1 MILLHLN
8 LERTKSKYDE
18 AFPSQPIS
26 EKEKQSS
33 EIDKRIELS
42 SEIINLNQQIY
53 SIKKLSK
60 DLKVLGTLA
69 INAIDANEKSLK
81 ALNAAMKSS
90 DNIVNGI
97 CNAITRAE
105 NTTITVV
112 LSPKEKSELTNYRKA
127 LIEEE
132 RKLMGNHLQEMKVLL
147 ESHQKATLK
156 YLKSESGFFLT
167 GWFAKVI
174 STSYIIIYTIC
185 IIFIFCWIAL

>member
-1 MILLHLN
+1 M
-8 LERTKSKYDE
+8 RKSKYDE

-26 EKEKQSS
+26 EKKKQSS
-33 EIDKRIELS
+33 EIDQKIELS
-42 SEIINLNQQIY
+42 SEIINLNQQID

-60 DLKVLGTLA
+60 ELKVLGTLA

-81 ALNAAMKSS
+81 ALNAAVKSS

-97 CNAITRAE
+97 CRAITRAE

-112 LSPKEKSELTNYRKA
+112 LSPEEKSELASHRKA
-127 LIEEE
+127 IIEEE
-132 RKLMGNHLQEMKVLL
+132 RKLLENHLQEIKKLF
-147 ESHQKATLK
+147 ESHQQATRK

-174 STSYIIIYTIC
+174 TISYLILY
-185 IIFIFCWIAL
+185 IACGVMTFLILN

>member
-1 MILLHLN
+1 M
-8 LERTKSKYDE
+8 RKSKYDE
-18 AFPSQPIS
+18 VIPSKQIN
-26 EKEKQSS
+26 ENDKQSS

-42 SEIINLNQQIY
+42 SEIINLNQQIE

-60 DLKVLGTLA
+60 DLKVLRTLA

-105 NTTITVV
+105 KATITVV
-112 LSPKEKSELTNYRKA
+112 LSSKDKSELASHRKA

-132 RKLMGNHLQEMKVLL
+132 RTLLENHLQEIKRLL
-147 ESHQKATLK
+147 ESHQQATHK

-167 GWFAKVI
+167 GWI
-174 STSYIIIYTIC
+174 SKYSL
-185 IIFIFCWIAL
+185 IFFWLLYAYFCLTVGINLFF

>member
-1 MILLHLN
+1 M
-8 LERTKSKYDE
+8 RKSKYDE

-33 EIDKRIELS
+33 EIDNRIELS
-42 SEIINLNQQIY
+42 SEIINLNQQID

-81 ALNAAMKSS
+81 ALNAAVKSS
-90 DNIVNGI
+90 ENIVNGI
-97 CNAITRAE
+97 CCAITRAE

-112 LSPKEKSELTNYRKA
+112 LSPEDISELANHRKA
-127 LIEEE
+127 LIDEES
-132 RKLMGNHLQEMKVLL
+132 KLLETHLLEMKKLL
-147 ESHQKATLK
+147 QSRQQATRK

-167 GWFAKVI
+167 GWI
-174 STSYIIIYTIC
+174 SKYSLIAFWVLYTY
-185 IIFIFCWIAL
+185 FCLTLCYWVFY

>member
-1 MILLHLN
+1 M
-8 LERTKSKYDE
+8 RKSKYDE

-26 EKEKQSS
+26 EKKKQSS
-33 EIDKRIELS
+33 EIDKKIELS
-42 SEIINLNQQIY
+42 SEIINLNQQID

-60 DLKVLGTLA
+60 ELKVLGTLA

-81 ALNAAMKSS
+81 ALNAAVKSS

-97 CNAITRAE
+97 CRAITRAE

-112 LSPKEKSELTNYRKA
+112 LSPEEKSELASHRKA
-127 LIEEE
+127 IIEEE
-132 RKLMGNHLQEMKVLL
+132 RKLLENHLQEIKKLF
-147 ESHQKATLK
+147 ESHQQATRK

-174 STSYIIIYTIC
+174 TISYLILY
-185 IIFIFCWIAL
+185 IACGVMTFLILN

>member
-1 MILLHLN
+1 M
-8 LERTKSKYDE
+8 RKSKYDE
-18 AFPSQPIS
+18 VIPSQPIS

-42 SEIINLNQQIY
+42 SEIINLNQQID

-97 CNAITRAE
+97 CSAIIRAE

-112 LSPKEKSELTNYRKA
+112 LSPEEKSELASHRKA
-127 LIEEE
+127 IIEEE
-132 RKLMGNHLQEMKVLL
+132 RKLLENHLQEIKKRF
-147 ESHQKATLK
+147 ESHQQATRK

-174 STSYIIIYTIC
+174 TISYLILYITC
-185 IIFIFCWIAL
+185 GALFLFIFL

>member
-1 MILLHLN
+1 M
-8 LERTKSKYDE
+8 RKSKYDE

-42 SEIINLNQQIY
+42 SEIINLNQHIY

-81 ALNAAMKSS
+81 ALNAAVKSS
-90 DNIVNGI
+90 ENIVNGI
-97 CNAITRAE
+97 CCAITRAE

-112 LSPKEKSELTNYRKA
+112 LSPENKSELASHRKT

-132 RKLMGNHLQEMKVLL
+132 SKLLETHLLEMKILL
-147 ESHQKATLK
+147 ESHQQATHK

-167 GWFAKVI
+167 GWI
-174 STSYIIIYTIC
+174 SKYSLIAFWVLYVY
-185 IIFIFCWIAL
+185 FCLTLCYWVFC

>member
-1 MILLHLN
+1 M
-8 LERTKSKYDE
+8 RKSKYDE
-18 AFPSQPIS
+18 VIPSQPIS

-42 SEIINLNQQIY
+42 SEIINLNQQID

-90 DNIVNGI
+90 DNIFNGI

-112 LSPKEKSELTNYRKA
+112 LSPK
-127 LIEEE
+127 
-132 RKLMGNHLQEMKVLL
+132 
-147 ESHQKATLK
+147 
-156 YLKSESGFFLT
+156 
-167 GWFAKVI
+167 
-174 STSYIIIYTIC
+174 
-185 IIFIFCWIAL
+185 

>member
-1 MILLHLN
+1 M
-8 LERTKSKYDE
+8 RKSKYDE

-42 SEIINLNQQIY
+42 SEIINLNQQID

-81 ALNAAMKSS
+81 ALNAAVKSS
-90 DNIVNGI
+90 ENIVNGI
-97 CNAITRAE
+97 CCAITRAE

-112 LSPKEKSELTNYRKA
+112 LSPEDISELANHRKA
-127 LIEEE
+127 LIDEES
-132 RKLMGNHLQEMKVLL
+132 KLLETHLLEMKKLL
-147 ESHQKATLK
+147 QSRQQARRK

-167 GWFAKVI
+167 GWI
-174 STSYIIIYTIC
+174 SKYSLIAFWVLYTY
-185 IIFIFCWIAL
+185 FCLTLCYWVFY

>member
-1 MILLHLN
+1 M
-8 LERTKSKYDE
+8 RKSKYDE
-18 AFPSQPIS
+18 VIPSKQIN
-26 EKEKQSS
+26 ENDKQSS

-42 SEIINLNQQIY
+42 SEIINLNQQIE

-60 DLKVLGTLA
+60 DLKVLDTLA

-105 NTTITVV
+105 NTTLTVV
-112 LSPKEKSELTNYRKA
+112 LSPENKSELASHRKT

-132 RKLMGNHLQEMKVLL
+132 SKLLETHLLEMKILL
-147 ESHQKATLK
+147 ESHQQATHK

-167 GWFAKVI
+167 GWI
-174 STSYIIIYTIC
+174 SKYSLIAFWVLYVY
-185 IIFIFCWIAL
+185 FCLTLCYWVFC

>member
-1 MILLHLN
+1 M
-8 LERTKSKYDE
+8 RKSKYDE
-18 AFPSQPIS
+18 VIPSQPIS

-42 SEIINLNQQIY
+42 SEIINLNQQID

-112 LSPKEKSELTNYRKA
+112 LSPKEKSELANYRKA

-147 ESHQKATLK
+147 ESHQQATCK

-167 GWFAKVI
+167 GWI
-174 STSYIIIYTIC
+174 SKYSLIAFWVLYVY
-185 IIFIFCWIAL
+185 FCLTLCYWVFC

>member
-1 MILLHLN
+1 M
-8 LERTKSKYDE
+8 RKSKYDE
-18 AFPSQPIS
+18 VIPSQPIS

-42 SEIINLNQQIY
+42 SEIINLNQQID

-112 LSPKEKSELTNYRKA
+112 LSSKDKSELASHRKA
-127 LIEEE
+127 IIEKE
-132 RKLMGNHLQEMKVLL
+132 RKLLENHLQEMKRLL
-147 ESHQKATLK
+147 ESHQQATHK
-156 YLKSESGFFLT
+156 YLKSGSGFFLT

-174 STSYIIIYTIC
+174 TISYLILY
-185 IIFIFCWIAL
+185 IACGVMTFLILN

>member
-1 MILLHLN
+1 M
-8 LERTKSKYDE
+8 RKSKYDE
-18 AFPSQPIS
+18 VIPSQPIS

-42 SEIINLNQQIY
+42 SEIINFNQQID

-147 ESHQKATLK
+147 ESHQQAIRK

-167 GWFAKVI
+167 GWI
-174 STSYIIIYTIC
+174 SKYSLIAFWVLYVY
-185 IIFIFCWIAL
+185 FCLTLCYWVFC

>member
-1 MILLHLN
+1 M
-8 LERTKSKYDE
+8 RKSKYDE
-18 AFPSQPIS
+18 AFPSQAIS

-42 SEIINLNQQIY
+42 SEIINLNQQID

-81 ALNAAMKSS
+81 ALNAAVKSS
-90 DNIVNGI
+90 ENIVNGI
-97 CNAITRAE
+97 CCAITRAE

-112 LSPKEKSELTNYRKA
+112 LSPENKSELASHRKT

-132 RKLMGNHLQEMKVLL
+132 RKLLENHLQEIKRLL
-147 ESHQKATLK
+147 ESHQQATHK
-156 YLKSESGFFLT
+156 HLKSESGFFLT
-167 GWFAKVI
+167 GWI
-174 STSYIIIYTIC
+174 SKYSLIFFWLLYVYFCLTIG
-185 IIFIFCWIAL
+185 INLFF

>member
-1 MILLHLN
+1 M
-8 LERTKSKYDE
+8 RKSKYDE

-97 CNAITRAE
+97 CCAITRAE

-112 LSPKEKSELTNYRKA
+112 LSPEDKSELASHRKA
-127 LIEEE
+127 IIEEE
-132 RKLMGNHLQEMKVLL
+132 RKLLENHLQEIKKLF
-147 ESHQKATLK
+147 ESHQQATRK

-174 STSYIIIYTIC
+174 TISYLILY
-185 IIFIFCWIAL
+185 IACGVMTFLILN

>member
-1 MILLHLN
+1 M
-8 LERTKSKYDE
+8 RKSKYDE
-18 AFPSQPIS
+18 VIPSQPIS

-42 SEIINLNQQIY
+42 SEIINLNQQID

-60 DLKVLGTLA
+60 NLKVLGTLA

-112 LSPKEKSELTNYRKA
+112 LSPKEKSELANYRKA
-127 LIEEE
+127 LIDEES
-132 RKLMGNHLQEMKVLL
+132 KLLETHLLEMKKLL
-147 ESHQKATLK
+147 QSHQQATRK

-167 GWFAKVI
+167 GWI
-174 STSYIIIYTIC
+174 SKYSLIAFWVLYAY
-185 IIFIFCWIAL
+185 FCVTLCYWVFCRT

>member
-1 MILLHLN
+1 M
-8 LERTKSKYDE
+8 RKSKYDE
-18 AFPSQPIS
+18 VIPSQPIS

-42 SEIINLNQQIY
+42 SEIINLNQQID

-112 LSPKEKSELTNYRKA
+112 LSPKEKSELANYRKA

-147 ESHQKATLK
+147 ESHQQATRK

-167 GWFAKVI
+167 GWI
-174 STSYIIIYTIC
+174 SKYSLIAFWVLYVY
-185 IIFIFCWIAL
+185 FCLTLCYWVFC

>member
-1 MILLHLN
+1 M
-8 LERTKSKYDE
+8 RKSKYDE
-18 AFPSQPIS
+18 VIPSKQIN
-26 EKEKQSS
+26 ENDKQSS

-42 SEIINLNQQIY
+42 SEIINLNQQIE

-60 DLKVLGTLA
+60 DLKVLRTLA

-97 CNAITRAE
+97 CSAITRAE

-112 LSPKEKSELTNYRKA
+112 LSPEDISELANHRKA
-127 LIEEE
+127 LIDEES
-132 RKLMGNHLQEMKVLL
+132 KLLETHLLEMKKLL
-147 ESHQKATLK
+147 QSHQQATRK

-167 GWFAKVI
+167 GWI
-174 STSYIIIYTIC
+174 SKYSLIAFWVLYTY
-185 IIFIFCWIAL
+185 FCLTLCYWVFY

>member
-1 MILLHLN
+1 M
-8 LERTKSKYDE
+8 RKSKYDE

-26 EKEKQSS
+26 EKDKHSS

-42 SEIINLNQQIY
+42 SEVIDLNQQIET
-53 SIKKLSK
+53 IKILSK
-60 DLKVLGTLA
+60 EFKVLETLA

-97 CNAITRAE
+97 CRAITRAE

-112 LSPKEKSELTNYRKA
+112 LSSKDKSELASHRKA

-132 RKLMGNHLQEMKVLL
+132 KKLLENHLQEIKRLL
-147 ESHQKATLK
+147 ESHQQATHK
-156 YLKSESGFFLT
+156 HLKSESGFFLT
-167 GWFAKVI
+167 GWI
-174 STSYIIIYTIC
+174 SKYSLIFFWLLYAYFCLTIG
-185 IIFIFCWIAL
+185 INLYF

>member
-1 MILLHLN
+1 M
-8 LERTKSKYDE
+8 RKSKYDE

-42 SEIINLNQQIY
+42 SEIINLNQQID

-81 ALNAAMKSS
+81 ALNAAVKSS
-90 DNIVNGI
+90 ENIVNGI
-97 CNAITRAE
+97 CCAITRAE

-112 LSPKEKSELTNYRKA
+112 LSPENKSELASHRKT

-132 RKLMGNHLQEMKVLL
+132 RKLLENHLQEIKRLL
-147 ESHQKATLK
+147 ESHQQATHK
-156 YLKSESGFFLT
+156 HLKSESGFFLT
-167 GWFAKVI
+167 GWI
-174 STSYIIIYTIC
+174 SKYSLIFFWLLYAYFCLTIG
-185 IIFIFCWIAL
+185 INLFF

>member
-1 MILLHLN
+1 M
-8 LERTKSKYDE
+8 RKSKYDE

-42 SEIINLNQQIY
+42 SEIINLNQQID

-147 ESHQKATLK
+147 ESHQQAIRK

-167 GWFAKVI
+167 GWI
-174 STSYIIIYTIC
+174 SKYSLIAFWVLYAYFCVTLGGW
-185 IIFIFCWIAL
+185 IFYRIAF

>member
-1 MILLHLN
+1 M
-8 LERTKSKYDE
+8 RKSKYDE
-18 AFPSQPIS
+18 VIPSQPIS

-42 SEIINLNQQIY
+42 SEIINLNQQID

-112 LSPKEKSELTNYRKA
+112 LSPKEKSELSNYRKA

-147 ESHQKATLK
+147 ESHQQAIRK

-167 GWFAKVI
+167 GWI
-174 STSYIIIYTIC
+174 SKYSLIAFWVLYVY
-185 IIFIFCWIAL
+185 FCLTLCYWVFC

>member
-1 MILLHLN
+1 M
-8 LERTKSKYDE
+8 RKSKYDE

-26 EKEKQSS
+26 EKDKHSS

-42 SEIINLNQQIY
+42 SEVIDLNQQIET
-53 SIKKLSK
+53 IKKLSK
-60 DLKVLGTLA
+60 ELKVLETLA
-69 INAIDANEKSLK
+69 INAIDANKKSLK

-105 NTTITVV
+105 KATITVV
-112 LSPKEKSELTNYRKA
+112 LSSKDKSELASHRKA

-132 RKLMGNHLQEMKVLL
+132 RKLLENHLQEIKRLL
-147 ESHQKATLK
+147 ESHQQATYK

-167 GWFAKVI
+167 GWI
-174 STSYIIIYTIC
+174 SKYSLILFWLLYAY
-185 IIFIFCWIAL
+185 FCLTVGINLFF